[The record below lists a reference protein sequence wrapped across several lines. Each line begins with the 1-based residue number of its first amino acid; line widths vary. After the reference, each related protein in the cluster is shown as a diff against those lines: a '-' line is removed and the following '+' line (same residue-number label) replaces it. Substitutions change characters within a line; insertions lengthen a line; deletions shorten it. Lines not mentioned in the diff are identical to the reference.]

1 MSGSAASVLGWSLL
15 LVAGLALE
23 LSGRLRP
30 GSAAAAQVVAAA
42 MRTTPG
48 RVLVLGA
55 WLWLGVHFL
64 AR

>member
-1 MSGSAASVLGWSLL
+1 VSATAAGVAGLVCL

-23 LSGRLRP
+23 ARARARP
-30 GSAAAAQVVAAA
+30 GPATAAEAVGAA

-48 RVLVLGA
+48 RVTVLVA

>member
-1 MSGSAASVLGWSLL
+1 MSGTVASVVGLALL
-15 LVAGLALE
+15 LGAGLALE
-23 LSGRLRP
+23 AWARAGRGP
-30 GSAAAAQVVAAA
+30 ATAAQALAAA

-48 RVLVLGA
+48 RAAVLLA

>member
-1 MSGSAASVLGWSLL
+1 MGGTPAGIAGVVGL

-23 LSGRLRP
+23 ACARRGGGP
-30 GSAAAAQVVAAA
+30 ATAAQALSSA
-42 MRTTPG
+42 MRTSPG
-48 RVLVLGA
+48 RAAVLIA

>member
-1 MSGSAASVLGWSLL
+1 MSGATAAVVGFAGL

-23 LSGRLRP
+23 AGARRRGLLPTAAASVAAGMRSTWGRL
-30 GSAAAAQVVAAA
+30 A
-42 MRTTPG
+42 
-48 RVLVLGA
+48 VLVT

>member
-1 MSGSAASVLGWSLL
+1 MSGTAAGFAGVVCLL
-15 LVAGLALE
+15 LAGLALE
-23 LSGRLRP
+23 ARARARP
-30 GSAAAAQVVAAA
+30 GPATAARAVGAA

-48 RVLVLGA
+48 RATVLLA

>member
-1 MSGSAASVLGWSLL
+1 MGGTAASLAGVVSL

-23 LSGRLRP
+23 ACARRGLGPATATQALS
-30 GSAAAAQVVAAA
+30 SA

-48 RVLVLGA
+48 RAAVLIA

>member
-1 MSGSAASVLGWSLL
+1 MGGRAASIAGFAVLAA
-15 LVAGLALE
+15 AGLALE
-23 LSGRLRP
+23 VCARRGRGPATARQALS
-30 GSAAAAQVVAAA
+30 SA

-48 RVLVLGA
+48 RGAVLLA

>member
-1 MSGSAASVLGWSLL
+1 MSGTAAGVVGVAVLL
-15 LVAGLALE
+15 LTAVALE
-23 LSGRLRP
+23 T
-30 GSAAAAQVVAAA
+30 AARCGAGPATAAQALGAA

-48 RVLVLGA
+48 RLAVLLL